1 MDESIPPSPPPLPN
15 TTPRWRWAIHLLL
28 LTAYPVTLGVVGA
41 MNHSGSGQ
49 PMLPSNIRSL
59 LAVLVAEAII
69 FSVIF
74 AIALALS
81 RPSARDL
88 YLTWTNRWKS
98 FVSGFV
104 LSIGL
109 RIAVMIAMLFL
120 GVVLSLTGNA
130 NEQVIRQ
137 LQPDVEE
144 MVSARGLVNN
154 PLYFVLTL
162 TVVSFVFGG
171 LREELW
177 RAGMLAGFNH
187 LAPPLASRRKVETI
201 AVLVSAVAFAFG
213 HLPQGW
219 GGVLLT
225 GILGIGLGLII
236 VWKNSIW
243 PAVFAHG
250 FFDATTFALLY
261 LMAKFPEMLPK
272 GSQVAG
278 SLLLQLLL

>member
-1 MDESIPPSPPPLPN
+1 MDESIPTPPPLLLN
-15 TTPRWRWAIHLLL
+15 TMPRWRWAIHLLL

-49 PMLPSNIRSL
+49 PMLPPNIRSL

-69 FSVIF
+69 FSVVF
-74 AIALALS
+74 AIAIALS

-88 YLTWTNRWKS
+88 YLTWTSRWKS

-109 RIAVMIAMLFL
+109 RLAVMIVMLLL

-130 NEQVIRQ
+130 NEQAFRQ

-187 LAPPLASRRKVETI
+187 LAPASASRRKVETI

-236 VWKNSIW
+236 VRKNSIW